1 MNTQDLIAL
10 LQSGAANITININQP
25 VMPAA
30 SVADDDMD
38 DDDYELPATDFEEGD
53 MVLLCNVKDGH
64 AEHLQGEVIAIQ
76 QEDDKGFYTRVQV
89 VDGDLTRYFRAGL
102 TLNAE
107 RLGTQ
112 IVMKL

>member
-30 SVADDDMD
+30 PVADDDED
-38 DDDYELPATDFEEGD
+38 DVELPDTDFEEGD
-53 MVLLCNVKDGH
+53 KVLLCNVKDGH
-64 AEHLQGEVIAIQ
+64 AEHLQGEVVAIQ

-89 VDGDLTRYFRAGL
+89 VDGDRTRYFRAGL
-102 TLNAE
+102 TVNEE
-107 RLGTQ
+107 RFGTQ

>member
-30 SVADDDMD
+30 PVDDDED
-38 DDDYELPATDFEEGD
+38 VVELPDTDFQVGD
-53 MVLLCNVKDGH
+53 AVLLCNVKDGH
-64 AEHLQGEVIAIQ
+64 AEHLQGTVIAIQ
-76 QEDDKGFYTRVQV
+76 QEDDNGYFTRVQV
-89 VDGDLTRYFRAGL
+89 GSRKFRAGL
-102 TLNAE
+102 KINEE